1 MFAPYSSFST
11 KPSFAF
17 DPVKCISVVMGTKG
31 TRGLFNYDAEPEV
44 GLLWDLFKS
53 HWRNNQQMFKIGE
66 RVDDVLPVRVQG
78 MLDFA
83 VDPIIYFNLK
93 PGLPYII
100 NVTMKWATK
109 EKSKTIVLCYDTYK
123 ESEAK
128 KAAAAAAAPPVKKHP
143 CGCIGEF
150 HSCAATAK
158 EEMEFQKWR
167 KASAVPPPAPE
178 PYTFGTA
185 AEFVEALMFPPLAP
199 APPPPAPPPPA
210 PAPPPPAPPPPA
222 PVAVAAPLPP
232 IRAPYARQLTM
243 ERVREIRKFK
253 TDNPGWSA
261 SAIAKHFDIPYNV
274 AYKMLAGNSY
284 KEAT

>member
-1 MFAPYSSFST
+1 MGFFQVSKYTHQVHKMFMPSASFST
-11 KPSFAF
+11 KPSFSF
-17 DPVKCISVVMGTKG
+17 DPVKCVSVVMGTKG

-44 GLLWDLFKS
+44 ALLWDIIKS

-78 MLDFA
+78 LLDFA
-83 VDPIIYFNLK
+83 VEPIIYFNLK

-109 EKSKTIVLCYDTYK
+109 EKSKTIVLCYDTHK
-123 ESEAK
+123 GNEAK
-128 KAAAAAAAPPVKKHP
+128 KAAAAAA
-143 CGCIGEF
+143 G
-150 HSCAATAK
+150 
-158 EEMEFQKWR
+158 
-167 KASAVPPPAPE
+167 KASAPPPPAPE

-185 AEFVEALMFPPLAP
+185 EEFVEALMFPPLAP
-199 APPPPAPPPPA
+199 LPPPPAPAPPPPAPVPPPPAPAPPPPA
-210 PAPPPPAPPPPA
+210 PAPPPPPPA
-222 PVAVAAPLPP
+222 PVAVVALLPP
-232 IRAPYARQLTM
+232 RKAPYTRQLTM

>member
-1 MFAPYSSFST
+1 MGFFQVSKYTHQVHKMFMPSASFST
-11 KPSFAF
+11 KPSFSF
-17 DPVKCISVVMGTKG
+17 DPVKCVSVVMGTKG

-44 GLLWDLFKS
+44 ALLWDIIKS

-78 MLDFA
+78 LLDFA
-83 VDPIIYFNLK
+83 VEPIIYFNLK

-109 EKSKTIVLCYDTYK
+109 EKSKTIVLCYDTHK
-123 ESEAK
+123 GNEAK
-128 KAAAAAAAPPVKKHP
+128 KAAAAAA
-143 CGCIGEF
+143 G
-150 HSCAATAK
+150 
-158 EEMEFQKWR
+158 
-167 KASAVPPPAPE
+167 KASAPPPPAPE

-185 AEFVEALMFPPLAP
+185 EEFVEALMFPPLAP
-199 APPPPAPPPPA
+199 LPPPPAPAPPPPAPVPPPPAPAPPPPA
-210 PAPPPPAPPPPA
+210 PAPPPPPPA
-222 PVAVAAPLPP
+222 PVAVVALLPP
-232 IRAPYARQLTM
+232 RKAPYTRQLTM

-261 SAIAKHFDIPYNV
+261 SAIAKHFDIQYNV

>member
-1 MFAPYSSFST
+1 MGFFQVSKYTHQVHKMFMPSASFST
-11 KPSFAF
+11 KPSFSF
-17 DPVKCISVVMGTKG
+17 DPVKCVSVVMGTKG

-44 GLLWDLFKS
+44 ALLWDIIKS

-78 MLDFA
+78 LLDFA
-83 VDPIIYFNLK
+83 VEPIIYFNLK

-123 ESEAK
+123 ENEAK
-128 KAAAAAAAPPVKKHP
+128 KAAAAAA
-143 CGCIGEF
+143 G
-150 HSCAATAK
+150 
-158 EEMEFQKWR
+158 
-167 KASAVPPPAPE
+167 KASAPPPPAPE

-185 AEFVEALMFPPLAP
+185 EEFVEALMFPPLAP
-199 APPPPAPPPPA
+199 LPPPPAPAPPPPAPVPPPPAPAPPPPA
-210 PAPPPPAPPPPA
+210 PAPPPPPPA
-222 PVAVAAPLPP
+222 PVAVVALLPP
-232 IRAPYARQLTM
+232 RKAPYTRQLTM

-261 SAIAKHFDIPYNV
+261 SAIAKHFDIQYNV